1 MPLCY
6 NNATMKTP
14 IIFAVGLLSPVLLHA
29 GLWANLDE
37 AHHYSGPE
45 LSEKTL
51 DGKVVL
57 VENWGADLEESCE
70 IQSRMQQLWTSF
82 KTKPFVIIGSHCTGK
97 AAEKVAAVV
106 AAKNLTFPMYE
117 KAGLADGPAFK
128 TLPYFYV
135 VNHRGRVVYSGGQDR
150 EAEEALVTAIAD
162 VGQPIYLCR
171 GVPLPKRYK
180 SFSKKMKLGVTI
192 TGDLK
197 KLEKEASGKNASQA
211 AEARAILTA
220 IEQAKSGVKEEI
232 AAVKKANPGEALK
245 LMKDFLK
252 TWPKDGEDYKEE
264 IPELQKQADAAKAAA
279 KAAGA
284 K

>member
-1 MPLCY
+1 
-6 NNATMKTP
+6 MKTL
-14 IIFAVGLLSPVLLHA
+14 IVSAVGLMSPFLLSA
-29 GLWANLDE
+29 GLWTNLDE

-45 LSEKTL
+45 LTDKALE
-51 DGKVVL
+51 GKVVL
-57 VENWGADLEESCE
+57 VENWGADREESCE
-70 IQSRMQQLWTSF
+70 VQSRMQQLWTSF

-97 AAEKVAAVV
+97 ATEKVAAVV
-106 AAKNLTFPMYE
+106 AAKKLTFPMYE
-117 KAGLADGPAFK
+117 KAGLAEGPEFK
-128 TLPYFYV
+128 ALPYFYV
-135 VNHRGRVVYSGGQDR
+135 VNHRGRVVYSGSQDR
-150 EAEEALVTAIAD
+150 DAEEALVTAIAD

-180 SFSKKMKLGVTI
+180 SFAKKMKLGVAI
-192 TGDLK
+192 AGDLK
-197 KLEKEASGKNASQA
+197 KLEKEASGKNANQA
-211 AEARAILTA
+211 AEAQAILTA

-232 AAVKKANPGEALK
+232 AAVKKVNPGEALK